1 MLDKRAKRSRMF
13 PIPYID
19 GYGQELMNRIKG
31 DVSTKAGCYAI
42 ADELTKAGVTKVCL

>member
-19 GYGQELMNRIKG
+19 GYCQELMNRIKG

>member
-13 PIPYID
+13 PIPYIG
-19 GYGQELMNRIKG
+19 GYGEELMNRIKG
-31 DVSTKAGCYAI
+31 DVSDKAGCYGI